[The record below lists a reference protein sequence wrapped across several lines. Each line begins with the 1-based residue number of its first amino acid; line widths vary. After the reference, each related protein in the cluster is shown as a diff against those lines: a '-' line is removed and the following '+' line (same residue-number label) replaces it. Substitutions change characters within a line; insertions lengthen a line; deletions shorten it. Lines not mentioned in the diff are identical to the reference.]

1 MGSVTE
7 AISIHL
13 EDSLALLP
21 VLDTLLPSAYHTVAE
36 GPATVI
42 DVGSG
47 GGLPGVILAIARPTW
62 QASLLQPSLSLIVSL
77 QQDAYLVNDLSS
89 SWQA

>member
-1 MGSVTE
+1 MGNLTDAV
-7 AISIHL
+7 SIHL

-21 VLDTLLPSAYHTVAE
+21 ILDTLLPPARYTAAE

-77 QQDAYLVNDLSS
+77 QQDAYLVNNLSS